1 MNNYIKLPEG
11 GHIIQLDDII
21 CVSNTN
27 LDPIKNLYENLYG
40 IKITWANQKTL
51 IFKYYTKESAEK
63 DFDFISEKLCES
75 NDKVEKNIILG

>member
-21 CVSNTN
+21 CVS
-27 LDPIKNLYENLYG
+27 DPSRDSVVNLYELYEL
-40 IKITWANQKTL
+40 KITWANQKTL
-51 IFKYYTKESAEK
+51 RFKYYTRESAMK

-75 NDKVEKNIILG
+75 NDKMEKNMILG